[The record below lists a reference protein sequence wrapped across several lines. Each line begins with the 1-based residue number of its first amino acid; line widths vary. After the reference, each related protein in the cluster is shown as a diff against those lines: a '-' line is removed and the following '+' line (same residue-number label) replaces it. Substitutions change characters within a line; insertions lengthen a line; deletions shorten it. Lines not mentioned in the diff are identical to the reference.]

1 MVDLRILFIEPPKD
15 YWFLMGEHLPPPL
28 ALLQLAA
35 YLEAHSPGMEVDVL
49 DCRAMGL
56 DWRGLERR
64 LEAEQ
69 PDVVA
74 VSGSCTKDAYIVSWT
89 LKLAKEINPKVHT
102 ITGGQHYSALA
113 EEIMR
118 EDPHIDF
125 IVRGEGERALQE
137 LLQSLE
143 RGRPPTGVRGLTF
156 RHGSEVVSTP
166 PQPLIDDLNELP
178 TPAYHF
184 VEEFMDCYHFEMM
197 APERRYAIVEGSRGC
212 GYSCSFCTQ
221 SPFWGHRWRGKSPER
236 LAEEFEMLYSD
247 YGVEL
252 IWLSD
257 DNFPLDKRAERFCRE
272 IIDRGLGDDVSW
284 FVQIRADSV
293 VERRRLLPLM
303 KRAGCLWMLIGVESH
318 SPERLRSYGKAL
330 KPQTSR
336 EAIRLLKHHGIFSQA
351 TLIIGD
357 REDDHT
363 SIEALRS
370 FVDELDPDLAT
381 FFILTPFPGTRLFEE
396 ASSKGWIEDW
406 NWEHYDMIH
415 AVMSTRYLSRA
426 EVQEELYRCYR
437 DFYGSLSR
445 RLRGL
450 LSGNPLRRRIHRYL
464 TGRAIRSWL
473 RSLI

>member
-1 MVDLRILFIEPPKD
+1 MRILFIEPPKD

-35 YLEAHSPGMEVDVL
+35 YLEAHSPGMEVDIL

-89 LKLAKEINPKVHT
+89 LKLAKEINPEVYT
-102 ITGGQHYSALA
+102 VTGGQHYSALA
-113 EEIMR
+113 EEIMWGN
-118 EDPHIDF
+118 PHIDF
-125 IVRGEGERALQE
+125 IVRGEGERTLQE

-143 RGRPPTGVRGLTF
+143 RDRVPTEVRGLTF
-156 RHGSEVVSTP
+156 RHGSQVVSTP

-178 TPAYHF
+178 MPAYHL
-184 VEEFMDCYHFEMM
+184 VEESMDCYHFEMM
-197 APERRYAIVEGSRGC
+197 APGRRYAIVEGSRGC

-252 IWLSD
+252 IWLAD
-257 DNFPLDKRAERFCRE
+257 DNFPLDERAEKFCRE

-284 FVQIRADSV
+284 FVQTRADSV

-330 KPQTSR
+330 KPETSR

-357 REDDHT
+357 REDDHA
-363 SIEALRS
+363 SIEAFRS

-415 AVMSTRYLSRA
+415 AVMSTRHLSRA

-437 DFYGSLSR
+437 DFYGSLPR
-445 RLRGL
+445 RLGGL

-464 TGRAIRSWL
+464 AGRAIRSWL